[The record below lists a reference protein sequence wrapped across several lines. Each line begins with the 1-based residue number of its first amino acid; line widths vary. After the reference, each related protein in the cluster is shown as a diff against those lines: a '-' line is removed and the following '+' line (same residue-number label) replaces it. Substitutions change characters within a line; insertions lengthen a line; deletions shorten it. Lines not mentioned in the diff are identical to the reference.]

1 MERDKEKRDKEP
13 DIGKLGV
20 KYFEARPNLA
30 G

>member
-1 MERDKEKRDKEP
+1 MERDKGKRDNEP
-13 DIGKLGV
+13 DIGKLGG